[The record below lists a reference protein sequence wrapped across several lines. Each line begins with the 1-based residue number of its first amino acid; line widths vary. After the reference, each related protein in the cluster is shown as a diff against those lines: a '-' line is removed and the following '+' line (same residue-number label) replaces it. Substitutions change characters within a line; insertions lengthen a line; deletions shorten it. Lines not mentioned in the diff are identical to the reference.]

1 MQFFLKAQA
10 LISFQQQVNKLFNC
24 HFIYIVANL
33 TVMGYPLAHYD
44 TKITKGGI
52 TVKNQNRDTGLVYS
66 DEFGRMCPDCHKSV
80 AKCICRKKPAPPA
93 SDGIVRL
100 MRETKGRK
108 GKGVTLI
115 TGLPLNSE
123 ELKKLAKSLK
133 QKCGS
138 GGSIKNRTIEIQ
150 GDHRD
155 ALEKELHG
163 LGYRVKR
170 AGG

>member
-1 MQFFLKAQA
+1 MVRKADKKDA
-10 LISFQQQVNKLFNC
+10 
-24 HFIYIVANL
+24 
-33 TVMGYPLAHYD
+33 
-44 TKITKGGI
+44 
-52 TVKNQNRDTGLVYS
+52 GLVYS
-66 DEFGRMCPDCHKSV
+66 TEFGKMCPGCNKPS
-80 AKCICRKKPAPPA
+80 AKCSCQKKQGIPQ

-115 TGLPLNSE
+115 TGVPLDDDGM
-123 ELKKLAKSLK
+123 KKLAKALK

-138 GGSIKNRTIEIQ
+138 GGSLKNGIIEIQ

-155 ALEKELHG
+155 VLELELNG
-163 LGYRVKR
+163 LGYKVKR